1 MKEDIKRVLDLLE
14 EGKISKEEALELIE
28 ALKESGKQ
36 EGDVDEK
43 QDVSKRRLL
52 RIYVEK
58 DGKKAVNVTLPLS
71 LINFG
76 LKTFKATGKKTINIE
91 GQEIPFDI
99 DEINKA
105 INDPDFRGKI
115 IDIDEPDR
123 NAHVEIEI
131 T

>member
-52 RIYVEK
+52 RIYIEK

-115 IDIDEPDR
+115 IDIDEPDK

>member
-1 MKEDIKRVLDLLE
+1 MNEEIRRVLDLLE
-14 EGKISKEEALELIE
+14 EGKVTKEEAVELIDV
-28 ALKESGKQ
+28 LKGESYEGKSTS
-36 EGDVDEK
+36 ENR
-43 QDVSKRRLL
+43 DVSKKRLL
-52 RIYVEK
+52 RITAVK
-58 DGKKAVNVTLPLS
+58 NGKKLVHLTLPLS

-76 LKTFKATGKKTINIE
+76 LKTFKATGKKTITVE

-115 IDIDEPDR
+115 IDVDEPDSQT
-123 NAHVEIEI
+123 HVEIEI

>member
-36 EGDVDEK
+36 EGNVNEK

-115 IDIDEPDR
+115 IDIDEPDK

>member
-36 EGDVDEK
+36 EGDVNEK

-115 IDIDEPDR
+115 IDIDEPDK

>member
-76 LKTFKATGKKTINIE
+76 LKTFKATGKKSINIE

-115 IDIDEPDR
+115 IDIDEPDK

>member
-115 IDIDEPDR
+115 IDIDEPDK

>member
-36 EGDVDEK
+36 EGDVNEK

-52 RIYVEK
+52 RIYIEK

-115 IDIDEPDR
+115 IDIDEPDK